1 MINLREAFAE
11 VLKGRSLDAAEAES
25 VMGEVL
31 DDVVPDALVAGFL
44 VALKMKGE
52 TAAELT
58 GGARAMRKRARP
70 LALNNEKVLDAAGKV
85 VATGSNVLDT
95 AGTGGDGAGTYNIST
110 AAAMVAATAG
120 VPVAK
125 HGNRA
130 ISGRV
135 GAADVLERFGVKIE
149 LDAAGLKR
157 CLEEAGC
164 CFVFAPAYHPALARL
179 ALLRR
184 TLGIRTIFNLI
195 APLANPARPLRQL
208 LGVSEPRLLR
218 PMAEALAAL
227 GVVHAMVVHGDD
239 GLDEISI
246 STSTRV
252 IEVKGGELRAY
263 QIAPAEFGL
272 TPASAASFLTA
283 DAAEATELLRRTLAG
298 DPGPARDVL
307 ALNAG
312 AAIYVGGRADT
323 LLDGVARAR
332 EILASGRALD
342 TIERMRRASL
352 GELVAP
358 R

>member
-11 VLKGRSLDAAEAES
+11 ILKGRSLDAVEAEG
-25 VMGEVL
+25 VIGEVL
-31 DDVVPDALVAGFL
+31 DDVAPDALVAGFL

-52 TAAELT
+52 AAAELT

-70 LALNNEKVLDAAGKV
+70 LNLNDG
-85 VATGSNVLDT
+85 NVLDT
-95 AGTGGDGAGTYNIST
+95 AGTGGDGAGTFNIST
-110 AAAMVAATAG
+110 AAAMVAAAAG

-130 ISGRV
+130 VSGRV

-157 CLEEAGC
+157 CLDQAGC

-184 TLGIRTIFNLI
+184 TLGIRTVFNLI
-195 APLANPARPLRQL
+195 APLSNPARPLRQL

-227 GVVHAMVVHGDD
+227 GVVHAMVVHGND
-239 GLDEISI
+239 GLDEISLGAA
-246 STSTRV
+246 TRV
-252 IEVKGGELRAY
+252 VEIKGGELHAY
-263 QIAPAEFGL
+263 EIAPEDFGL
-272 TPASAASFLTA
+272 MPASAAGFLTV
-283 DAAEATELLRRTLAG
+283 DANEATEMLRRTLAG
-298 DPGPARDVL
+298 DPGAAQDVL

-312 AAIYVGGRADT
+312 AAIYVGAGANT
-323 LLDGVARAR
+323 LADGVALAR
-332 EILASGRALD
+332 KILVSGRALE
-342 TIERMRRASL
+342 TLERMSRASL
-352 GELVAP
+352 GETAAP
-358 R
+358 A

>member
-1 MINLREAFAE
+1 MINLRTAFDE
-11 VLKGRSLDAAEAES
+11 VLKGRSLDAAEAEG
-25 VMGEVL
+25 VIGEIL

-52 TAAELT
+52 ASAELT

-70 LALNNEKVLDAAGKV
+70 LNLNDG
-85 VATGSNVLDT
+85 NVLDT
-95 AGTGGDGAGTYNIST
+95 AGTGGDGAGTFNIST
-110 AAAMVAATAG
+110 AAAMVAAAAG

-135 GAADVLERFGVKIE
+135 GAADVLERCGVKLD

-157 CLEEAGC
+157 CLEQAGC

-179 ALLRR
+179 AVLRR
-184 TLGIRTIFNLI
+184 TLGIRTLFNLI

-227 GVVHAMVVHGDD
+227 GAVHAMVVHGND
-239 GLDEISI
+239 GLDEISL
-246 STSTRV
+246 SAATRV
-252 IEVKGGELRAY
+252 VEVKGGELREY
-263 QIAPAEFGL
+263 VIAPEEFGVS
-272 TPASAASFLTA
+272 PASAAEFLAA
-283 DAAEATELLRRTLAG
+283 DAKDATEMLQRTLAG

-312 AAIYVGGRADT
+312 AAIYVGGGAAS
-323 LLDGVARAR
+323 LADGVDLARK
-332 EILASGRALD
+332 IIASGRALD
-342 TIERMRRASL
+342 TIERMRRASN
-352 GELVAP
+352 GETVAP
-358 R
+358 A

>member
-1 MINLREAFAE
+1 VINLREAFAE
-11 VLKGRSLDAAEAES
+11 VLKGRSLEAAEAES
-25 VMGEVL
+25 VIGEVL

-52 TAAELT
+52 AAAELT

-70 LALNNEKVLDAAGKV
+70 LNLDDG
-85 VATGSNVLDT
+85 NVLDT
-95 AGTGGDGAGTYNIST
+95 AGTGGDGAGTFNIST
-110 AAAMVAATAG
+110 AAAMVAAAAG
-120 VPVAK
+120 VRVAK

-149 LDAAGLKR
+149 LDAAGLRR
-157 CLEEAGC
+157 CLEYAGC

-179 ALLRR
+179 AVLRR
-184 TLGIRTIFNLI
+184 TLGIRTVFNLI
-195 APLANPARPLRQL
+195 APLSNPARPKYQL

-227 GVVHAMVVHGDD
+227 GVAHAMVVHGDD
-239 GLDEISI
+239 GLDEISLAG
-246 STSTRV
+246 TTRV
-252 IEVKGGELRAY
+252 VEVKGGELRTY
-263 QIAPAEFGL
+263 EIAPADFGL

-283 DAAEATELLRRTLAG
+283 DAAEATEMLRRTLAG
-298 DPGPARDVL
+298 DPGPAQDVL

-312 AAIYVGGRADT
+312 AAIYIGASADT
-323 LLDGVARAR
+323 LADGVARAR
-332 EILASGRALD
+332 RILASGRALD

-352 GELVAP
+352 GETTAP
-358 R
+358 A

>member
-11 VLKGRSLDAAEAES
+11 VLKGRSLDAAQAES
-25 VMGEVL
+25 VIGEVL
-31 DDVVPDALVAGFL
+31 DDVVPDVLVAGFL

-52 TAAELT
+52 AAAELT

-70 LALNNEKVLDAAGKV
+70 LDLNNG
-85 VATGSNVLDT
+85 NVLDT

-110 AAAMVAATAG
+110 AAAMVAAASA

-157 CLEEAGC
+157 CLDQAGC
-164 CFVFAPAYHPALARL
+164 CFVFAPKYHPALARL

-184 TLGIRTIFNLI
+184 TLAVRTIFNLI
-195 APLANPARPLRQL
+195 APLSNPARPLRQL

-227 GVVHAMVVHGDD
+227 GVVHAMVVHGND
-239 GLDEISI
+239 GLDEISL
-246 STSTRV
+246 SAPTRV
-252 IEVKGGELRAY
+252 VEVKGGELRAY
-263 QIAPAEFGL
+263 EIAPADFGL
-272 TPASAASFLTA
+272 APASATAFLAA
-283 DAAEATELLRRTLAG
+283 DVNEATEMLRRTLAG
-298 DPGPARDVL
+298 DPGPAQDVL

-312 AAIYVGGRADT
+312 AAIYVGGNAAT
-323 LLDGVARAR
+323 LADGVTCARQ
-332 EILASGRALD
+332 ILASGRALD
-342 TIERMRRASL
+342 TIERMRRASV
-352 GELVAP
+352 GGAAAAG
-358 R
+358 